1 MTESSIPGYTTQILT
16 GQQAKETDPLRDSD
30 NSGTSVS
37 NPYNARIGVLREL
50 HSRKSDRSCIHV
62 ELDIQGSGIQYEA
75 GDHVGLLCENGPG
88 IIEEAGR
95 ILGIPLDT
103 IFSLQLPE
111 GNPHEL
117 ALPFTGTAPV
127 ARCLHVYAWRSYALH
142 DRMSVTTELCGLQ
155 VCRKCSRKYMQLVLF
170 RGFVCS
176 SRCIFHIS
184 LHRLLLHDLQA
195 CSLARSAKS

>member
-1 MTESSIPGYTTQILT
+1 MNMQGGVAVAAVLTESTIPGYTTQIFT
-16 GQQAKETDPLRDSD
+16 GPEGQETDPLRDSD

-50 HSRKSDRSCIHV
+50 HMRKSDRSCIHV
-62 ELDIQGSGIQYEA
+62 ELDIQGSGLQYEA

-88 IIEEAGR
+88 IVEEAGR

-117 ALPFTGTAPV
+117 TPPFPGEAKM
-127 ARCLHVYAWRSYALH
+127 LH
-142 DRMSVTTELCGLQ
+142 DPDYTNMSQ
-155 VCRKCSRKYMQLVLF
+155 VFRKSAP
-170 RGFVCS
+170 
-176 SRCIFHIS
+176 S
-184 LHRLLLHDLQA
+184 LTWHA
-195 CSLARSAKS
+195 WMV

>member
-37 NPYNARIGVLREL
+37 NPYSARIGVLREL

-62 ELDIQGSGIQYEA
+62 ELDVQGSGIQYEA

-95 ILGIPLDT
+95 ILGIPLTT

-117 ALPFTGTAPV
+117 ALPFPGTTPV
-127 ARCLHVYAWRSYALH
+127 SRCLHVYALRSSALH
-142 DRMSVTTELCGLQ
+142 DRTSVTTG
-155 VCRKCSRKYMQLVLF
+155 V
-170 RGFVCS
+170 
-176 SRCIFHIS
+176 
-184 LHRLLLHDLQA
+184 
-195 CSLARSAKS
+195 

>member
-1 MTESSIPGYTTQILT
+1 MPVWVCMQGGAAVAAVMTESSIPGYTTQILT
-16 GQQAKETDPLRDSD
+16 GQQAKETNPLRDSD

-62 ELDIQGSGIQYEA
+62 ELDIQGSGIHYEA

-88 IIEEAGR
+88 IVQEASR

-103 IFSLQLPE
+103 VFSLQLPE

-117 ALPFTGTAPV
+117 ALPFPGTASI
-127 ARCLHVYAWRSYALH
+127 ARCLH
-142 DRMSVTTELCGLQ
+142 T
-155 VCRKCSRKYMQLVLF
+155 LVLDHSCHTTS
-170 RGFVCS
+170 RQSPQTRAPCKCFVN
-176 SRCIFHIS
+176 
-184 LHRLLLHDLQA
+184 A
-195 CSLARSAKS
+195 